1 MPPSRCLPPGRH
13 SDNVVAILAQSRL
26 AGRLLNSMSER
37 LAVESAHLSPA
48 HLLGCVAVPRSEPS
62 DQAARLE
69 EASCRAR
76 LARIRPL
83 WPRLLL
89 SARASR
95 SRISA
100 RARHGSRRSLCQSS
114 AMIGSSKRSSSPGSW
129 PAAYGEWV
137 SLGVLRPVTQQSCCR
152 SSAMLINGHW
162 LSPDRALGTTVAERD
177 HGKARACR
185 ASKFYID
192 F

>member
-1 MPPSRCLPPGRH
+1 MWAGSHMHHIPYCSAAMQNSMKEISSSLATGGNAAVALPPPGRH

-69 EASCRAR
+69 QARCRAR

-137 SLGVLRPVTQQSCCR
+137 SSVSCDQSR
-152 SSAMLINGHW
+152 SS
-162 LSPDRALGTTVAERD
+162 RAAEAVR
-177 HGKARACR
+177 C
-185 ASKFYID
+185 
-192 F
+192 

>member
-1 MPPSRCLPPGRH
+1 MGGVAHAPYYSILQCSNAKQHERNQQSARHWRKCRHRAAPPGRH
-13 SDNVVAILAQSRL
+13 SDNVVAILAQSCL
-26 AGRLLNSMSER
+26 AGRLRNSMSER
-37 LAVESAHLSPA
+37 LAVEIAHLSTA

-76 LARIRPL
+76 LVRIRPL
-83 WPRLLL
+83 WSRLLH

-100 RARHGSRRSLCQSS
+100 RARHGSKRSLCQSS

-129 PAAYGEWV
+129 PAAYGEKV
-137 SLGVLRPVTQQSCCR
+137 SSVSCDQSR
-152 SSAMLINGHW
+152 SS
-162 LSPDRALGTTVAERD
+162 RAAEAVR
-177 HGKARACR
+177 C
-185 ASKFYID
+185 
-192 F
+192 